1 MQTKKRKSP
10 SLRFRGYTDDWE
22 ERKLGEV
29 GKTKSGIGFSDAQ
42 QGGKQGTPFYKV
54 SDMNNPGNEVV
65 MMNANNYAS
74 DSQLKENKWNPIN
87 PQNSGVVFAKV
98 GAAIFLDRKRIVDT
112 SFLIDNNM
120 MSYLFD
126 SSWNRYFG
134 KTLFEKLRLSRFAQV
149 GALPSFNGSDVED
162 IKVMIPEESEQK
174 MIGDMFEKLDDIIAL
189 HQRKLDLLKEQK
201 KGFLQKMFPKNGSRV
216 PELRFS
222 GFADDWEERKF
233 FESIASTID
242 FRGRTPKKLGM
253 DWSDSGYLA
262 LSALNVKNGYID
274 PLADAHYGDE
284 KLYRKWMSG
293 RELKKGQVL
302 FTTEAPMGNVAQVP
316 DDNGYILSQRTVA
329 FETKEDMMTNDFL
342 AVLLK
347 SPLVFN
353 NLSALSSG
361 GTAKGVSQK
370 SLKGLSITV
379 PLDIDE
385 QQKIGS
391 FFKHLDDTIALHQR
405 KLDLLKEQ
413 KKGFLQKMFV

>member
-1 MQTKKRKSP
+1 MAKIDDSVKKKVP
-10 SLRFRGYTDDWE
+10 ELRFPGFTDDWE

-29 GKTKSGIGFSDAQ
+29 GKTKSGIGFPDAQ

-162 IKVMIPEESEQK
+162 IKVMRPEESEQK

-201 KGFLQKMFPKNGSRV
+201 KGYLQKMFPKNGAKV
-216 PELRFS
+216 PELRFA
-222 GFADDWEERKF
+222 GFADDWEQRKLEELGNLNRGKSKHRPRNDSRLF
-233 FESIASTID
+233 GGEYPFIQTGDVAKAPLFLTEYSQTYSEFGIQQSKLWDIGTLLITIAANIADTTILGIKAAFPDSVIGFESTSCDVVFI
-242 FRGRTPKKLGM
+242 
-253 DWSDSGYLA
+253 
-262 LSALNVKNGYID
+262 KNYID
-274 PLADAHYGDE
+274 IQSD
-284 KLYRKWMSG
+284 
-293 RELKKGQVL
+293 
-302 FTTEAPMGNVAQVP
+302 
-316 DDNGYILSQRTVA
+316 
-329 FETKEDMMTNDFL
+329 
-342 AVLLK
+342 LLK
-347 SPLVFN
+347 RKAETSSQA
-353 NLSALSSG
+353 NLNL
-361 GTAKGVSQK
+361 AK
-370 SLKGLSITV
+370 LKEMNLNI
-379 PLDIDE
+379 PKLKE

-391 FFKHLDDTIALHQR
+391 FFKQLDDTIALHQR